1 MSARISISAL
11 GPTISEQCTAQGVVA
26 TGMKIEHVDQI
37 SHALTLCHIRGML
50 TDSEVDRARNRLL
63 KAAKLKMQEAAA

>member
-1 MSARISISAL
+1 MSVSISISAL
-11 GPTISEQCTAQGVVA
+11 GPTIGEQCEAHGVIA

-63 KAAKLKMQEAAA
+63 KAAKLKMKGAA

>member
-11 GPTISEQCTAQGVVA
+11 GPTIGEQCAAQGIIA
-26 TGMKIEHVDQI
+26 TGMNIERVDKI
-37 SHALTLCHIRGML
+37 SHALTLCHIQGML

-63 KAAKLKMQEAAA
+63 KAAKLKMKEPTA